1 MKLGY
6 VSRVH
11 PKDNFNHN
19 VLTIQGYKP
28 KEFAGQ
34 INLNVNNMWGI
45 LKVCS
50 NFLPKLMFKLM
61 RLLDIFKF
69 VQDCRVT
76 YFFIQYLHMDFPAD
90 YCGYL
95 HKTGRGKIF
104 VGEGP

>member
-6 VSRVH
+6 VSRAH

-45 LKVCS
+45 LKVC
-50 NFLPKLMFKLM
+50 FLPKLVFKLT
-61 RLLDIFKF
+61 RLLDISKVVENWLVICEIYLFKS
-69 VQDCRVT
+69 
-76 YFFIQYLHMDFPAD
+76 
-90 YCGYL
+90 
-95 HKTGRGKIF
+95 
-104 VGEGP
+104 